1 MLIDLP
7 KQHLLIRDAAPRRV
21 PSVGDDDIDLSIARQ
36 QLCQLILDELYL
48 RRSHVEMAD
57 IVAQR
62 QNRIVKTPPQA
73 GLAERIHVG
82 ANDVGRIRCPA
93 NACRLCFWRPYTEAI
108 LVAGR
113 QTPPSP

>member
-7 KQHLLIRDAAPRRV
+7 KRHLLVCDAAPRRV
-21 PSVGDDDIDLSIARQ
+21 PSVCDEDIDLSIARE

-48 RRSHVEMAD
+48 GRSHVEMAD

-62 QNRIVKTPPQA
+62 QNRIVKTHSQA

-93 NACRLCFWRPYTEAI
+93 NACRLGFCREYSEAI
-108 LVAGR
+108 MMPGR
-113 QTPPSP
+113 